1 MGARVKNNQF
11 GLFDSERLILDA
23 SDGGADSGSIAKNQ
37 GLDIKY
43 VQKVIAMFSVSGRD
57 KWADDARIGT
67 ERLAQAL
74 AKHRRAG
81 E

>member
-1 MGARVKNNQF
+1 MGARVKNDQF
-11 GLFDSERLILDA
+11 GLFDSERRILDA
-23 SDGGADSGSIAKNQ
+23 SDAGVASEEIAESQ

-43 VQKVIAMFSVSGRD
+43 VEKVIAMFSVSGRD

-74 AKHRRAG
+74 ALAKGA